1 MTIGCLARLFLSQ
14 KPCRASRE
22 YPPPPPPLG
31 QGARGRARAAAGDD
45 DELSPTHLTPTP
57 PPSPS
62 CPALAPPLPPRPTSL
77 FRIPHPR
84 RAAPPRRAHHA
95 HTRAQRTHNTPA
107 LAPSMGPWL
116 VYGAIRCCADAV
128 PRHTAAVRAAGNSK
142 KSQNQRPESA
152 GPNAAQ
158 IRGYGKQESAR
169 LAAASK
175 QGLGTAR
182 RGGRMQAKGKGHIR
196 GFIRGG
202 PGGPTGPDRQQQR
215 SSARARHGA
224 QEEEAAARLGAGGR
238 GGLRAPARRATSARR

>member
-22 YPPPPPPLG
+22 SPPPPPPLG

-116 VYGAIRCCADAV
+116 GYGAIRCCADAV

-142 KSQNQRPESA
+142 KSQNQKARIGWAKRSA
-152 GPNAAQ
+152 DTWIREAGISAA
-158 IRGYGKQESAR
+158 GG
-169 LAAASK
+169 SK
-175 QGLGTAR
+175 QAGAR
-182 RGGRMQAKGKGHIR
+182 NSETGGKDAGKGQ
-196 GFIRGG
+196 G
-202 PGGPTGPDRQQQR
+202 P
-215 SSARARHGA
+215 H
-224 QEEEAAARLGAGGR
+224 
-238 GGLRAPARRATSARR
+238 